1 MSRIIYDKLNKY
13 YIYIK
18 YDTEF
23 KNNNKELVIQTFKY
37 LLRIFYDKND
47 DEINNF
53 YMKHMSKIIISQPD
67 KKNNANDFIDIV
79 YSNIEIENFYI
90 LLNIKLSNI
99 ILNHIYKYND
109 N

>member
-90 LLNIKLSNI
+90 LLNIKL
-99 ILNHIYKYND
+99 
-109 N
+109 

>member
-1 MSRIIYDKLNKY
+1 MNKSDKNIFKKNKSS
-13 YIYIK
+13 K
-18 YDTEF
+18 SEM
-23 KNNNKELVIQTFKY
+23 
-37 LLRIFYDKND
+37 ND